1 MPWGSAWYRGVKV
14 DRYRFRGLKHFLVT
28 LVLPGWPFQSNSGWF
43 RVMLLAGPDRG
54 YLTAYVLEYLD
65 HGTPTIQGPL
75 QLYSYARDV
84 DHWQCGLSPIELT
97 ERVPESTLHYKFTH
111 LLSRA
116 AEYMRTVGLS
126 TLGSPGGP
134 YSCFRGTLV

>member
-28 LVLPGWPFQSNSGWF
+28 LALPGWPFQSNSGWF

-54 YLTAYVLEYLD
+54 YLTAYVLEYLN

-75 QLYSYARDV
+75 QSIPMLEMVITGSV
-84 DHWQCGLSPIELT
+84 DSLPSN
-97 ERVPESTLHYKFTH
+97 
-111 LLSRA
+111 
-116 AEYMRTVGLS
+116 
-126 TLGSPGGP
+126 
-134 YSCFRGTLV
+134 

>member
-28 LVLPGWPFQSNSGWF
+28 LALPGWPFQSNSGWF

-75 QLYSYARDV
+75 QLYSYAPDG

-97 ERVPESTLHYKFTH
+97 ERVPGSTLHYQFTH
-111 LLSRA
+111 L
-116 AEYMRTVGLS
+116 
-126 TLGSPGGP
+126 
-134 YSCFRGTLV
+134 F

>member
-28 LVLPGWPFQSNSGWF
+28 LALPGWPFQSNSGWF
-43 RVMLLAGPDRG
+43 RGMLLAGPDRG
-54 YLTAYVLEYLD
+54 YLTAYVPEYLD

-75 QLYSYARDV
+75 QLYSYARDG

-126 TLGSPGGP
+126 TLGSPGGL
-134 YSCFRGTLV
+134 YSCF

>member
-1 MPWGSAWYRGVKV
+1 
-14 DRYRFRGLKHFLVT
+14 
-28 LVLPGWPFQSNSGWF
+28 
-43 RVMLLAGPDRG
+43 MLLAGPDRG

-75 QLYSYARDV
+75 QLYSYARDG

-97 ERVPESTLHYKFTH
+97 ERVPGSTLHYKFTH

-116 AEYMRTVGLS
+116 AEYMRTGGLS
-126 TLGSPGGP
+126 TLGRVLVGPTHASEEHCYGGGNSS
-134 YSCFRGTLV
+134 YLRTID

>member
-1 MPWGSAWYRGVKV
+1 
-14 DRYRFRGLKHFLVT
+14 
-28 LVLPGWPFQSNSGWF
+28 
-43 RVMLLAGPDRG
+43 MLLAGPDRG

-75 QLYSYARDV
+75 QLYSYARDG

-97 ERVPESTLHYKFTH
+97 ERVPGSTLHYKFTH

-134 YSCFRGTLV
+134 YSCF